1 MNMRNINVIT
11 ALSVPG
17 KTVSDDFISNCA
29 TRIVLPAPEKFGS
42 ESLPDNFNMTAVGV
56 MKNSE
61 I

>member
-1 MNMRNINVIT
+1 
-11 ALSVPG
+11 
-17 KTVSDDFISNCA
+17 
-29 TRIVLPAPEKFGS
+29 EKFGS

>member
-1 MNMRNINVIT
+1 
-11 ALSVPG
+11 
-17 KTVSDDFISNCA
+17 
-29 TRIVLPAPEKFGS
+29 KFGS

>member
-1 MNMRNINVIT
+1 
-11 ALSVPG
+11 SVPG
-17 KTVSDDFISNCA
+17 KTVSDDFMHAVLSNCA

-42 ESLPDNFNMTAVGV
+42 ESLPYNFNMTAVGV

>member
-1 MNMRNINVIT
+1 
-11 ALSVPG
+11 
-17 KTVSDDFISNCA
+17 
-29 TRIVLPAPEKFGS
+29 GS

>member
-1 MNMRNINVIT
+1 
-11 ALSVPG
+11 
-17 KTVSDDFISNCA
+17 
-29 TRIVLPAPEKFGS
+29 PEKFGS

>member
-1 MNMRNINVIT
+1 
-11 ALSVPG
+11 
-17 KTVSDDFISNCA
+17 NCA